1 MSSGRRPPP
10 LSAAWSCHLEA
21 RWRRGQSSLKWSRA
35 MTRSGFSWVLGTAV
49 LIAGCGR
56 PVIRSPAP
64 ASESA
69 APSTD
74 IYLYRFGR
82 FGLGAG
88 VSNITNRVGYD
99 NQPSWDGNSRILF
112 TSQSAGQTDI
122 YQIDFETSTISRVTE
137 TPESEYSAAL
147 TPDGKAIAVV
157 RVERDSTQRLWR
169 FPKDGSAPSVVL
181 PAIKPVGYFAWL
193 DSTTLAMFVLG
204 SPNTLQIGDT
214 RTGSARVVTT
224 GIGRSIQRV
233 PGGRR
238 ASYVRRVGQRFVL
251 ESVDPV
257 PVGSGF
263 DIDTLATLP
272 DSAEF
277 VVWRSATEAIT
288 AAGSRILR
296 LRLPE
301 KTWVVVDDL
310 SSAGIRGIT
319 RLSLSPDGSRLALV
333 AEDPKPER

>member
-1 MSSGRRPPP
+1 MRRILAGLAVSAAITISGCAPRIPHAPPP
-10 LSAAWSCHLEA
+10 QPAEA
-21 RWRRGQSSLKWSRA
+21 
-35 MTRSGFSWVLGTAV
+35 T
-49 LIAGCGR
+49 
-56 PVIRSPAP
+56 PAN
-64 ASESA
+64 
-69 APSTD
+69 D
-74 IYLYRFGR
+74 IYLYRFSQFARGSAV
-82 FGLGAG
+82 F
-88 VSNITNRVGYD
+88 NITNRTGYD
-99 NQPSWDGNSRILF
+99 NQPFWEKNDLLLYTALSG
-112 TSQSAGQTDI
+112 GQYDI
-122 YQIDFETSTISRVTE
+122 RAIDFGKEVNSAVTA

-147 TPDGKAIAVV
+147 APDGTAITVV

-169 FPKDGSAPSVVL
+169 FPKDGSAPSVIL

-224 GIGRSIQRV
+224 GIGRSIQRI

-238 ASYVRRVGQRFVL
+238 ASYVRRAGQRFVL

-257 PVGSGF
+257 PTASGF

-277 VVWRSATEAIT
+277 VVWRSPTEAIT
-288 AAGSRILR
+288 AGGSRIFR

-301 KTWVVVDDL
+301 KTWVVIDDL

-319 RLSLSPDGSRLALV
+319 RLALSPDGSRLALV
-333 AEDPKPER
+333 AEDPKP